1 MKNNQLFPFER
12 NRYYAGKLL
21 TSADFS
27 AEQLYMNNKRRF
39 LNRILFGSGIVC
51 GLNVVNLDDLSIL
64 VESGVAID
72 GAGREIVVD
81 ASVVKK
87 LSGLAGF
94 DTLNSEYAGLYIRYR
109 EEAVHNV
116 YCGDIGTEGKEYES
130 NRIDEGYELYVRD
143 CCNVCENGADAVS
156 ADFVLKE
163 TVLDNADYTVWIH
176 MPYIVSKGHAVKLLV
191 VIRKNSE
198 KTKEL
203 SFCAKMQM
211 PSFTD
216 VKGNH
221 ELDIKMEG
229 IHLSKGQVLRKDY
242 WLHVEPT
249 ETKETTVLCR
259 KEDMRF
265 QIGGHEIEPGAGIQF
280 RLRLSD
286 LPPFA
291 LTVGEVG
298 KANLE
303 RNLNDNTGE
312 DVCIAVLQLL
322 RTDVS
327 CLVREIIEQGVKQ
340 YIITPGKAG
349 QRDVLMSYF
358 DGDSVSGI
366 EQTAREEHAETKD
379 GLGRE
384 ELQLPMTSGRL
395 EIPLDVNMK
404 RGDVCLSEE
413 IMHGL
418 GKGNVYVEVGTEYLD
433 DASYNRG
440 SRRNT
445 VFGNAELFGF
455 QECMQ
460 VETAVRVLN
469 DKGSFQV
476 AAKLL
481 GEQKSIVLQLSWV
494 AIKFGSEKDLDEMQE
509 EEKRSIIPETPTVRL
524 RAKESYYFSVS
535 FQNLQPCR
543 LSYELT
549 EPGSG
554 EITADGMYTAPAK
567 EGVYEIY
574 IYCTDMPKISTY
586 VYAVVSRELL

>member
-21 TSADFS
+21 TSADFQ

-51 GLNVVNLDDLSIL
+51 GLNVVLLDDLSIL

-81 ASVVKK
+81 ASVVRKISV
-87 LSGLAGF
+87 LEGF
-94 DTLNSEYAGLYIRYR
+94 DVLHSERAGLYIRYR
-109 EEAVHNV
+109 EEAVHDV
-116 YCGDIGTEGKEYES
+116 YCGDIGTGGKEYER

-143 CCNVCENGADAVS
+143 FGDVQDPGLSEQQG
-156 ADFVLKE
+156 E
-163 TVLDNADYTVWIH
+163 TLEDLILREKILDNADYTIWIS
-176 MPYIVSKGHAVKLLV
+176 MPCTVSKGHAVKMIV
-191 VIRKNSE
+191 AIRKKSE
-198 KTKEL
+198 KAREL
-203 SFCAKMQM
+203 SFHARIQT
-211 PSFTD
+211 PSLTNISG
-216 VKGNH
+216 KH
-221 ELDIKMEG
+221 ELEIGIEG
-229 IHLSKGQVLRKDY
+229 LQLPEGQVLRKDY
-242 WLHVEPT
+242 WLLVEHT
-249 ETKETTVLCR
+249 DAEETTVLCR
-259 KEDMRF
+259 KEDMQF
-265 QIGGHEIEPGAGIQF
+265 QVGGHEVEPGAGIHF
-280 RLRLSD
+280 KLHLSD
-286 LPPFA
+286 QQPFA
-291 LTVGEVG
+291 LTVSEVG
-298 KANLE
+298 QASL
-303 RNLNDNTGE
+303 DNSLRMADSG

-322 RTDVS
+322 RTDIS
-327 CLVREIIEQGVKQ
+327 CLVSGVTEQGVKR

-349 QRDVLMSYF
+349 QRQVLMAYF
-358 DGDSVSGI
+358 DGSRVNGGERRTSGDSVATQNGS
-366 EQTAREEHAETKD
+366 R
-379 GLGRE
+379 RE
-384 ELQLPMTSGRL
+384 ELQLPMASGRL

-404 RGDVCLSEE
+404 KGDVCVSEE

-418 GKGNVYVEVGTEYLD
+418 GKGNVYVEVGMEYFGD
-433 DASYNRG
+433 
-440 SRRNT
+440 RRNT
-445 VFGNAELFGF
+445 IFGNPELFGIH
-455 QECMQ
+455 ECMQ

-494 AIKFGSEKDLDEMQE
+494 AVKFVSAKDSDELQE
-509 EEKRSIIPETPTVRL
+509 EENRSIIPETPTVRMQ
-524 RAKESYYFSVS
+524 AKESYYFNVS
-535 FQNLQPCR
+535 FHNLQPCR

-586 VYAVVSRELL
+586 VYAVVSRK

>member
-21 TSADFS
+21 TAADFS

-51 GLNVVNLDDLSIL
+51 GLNVINLDDLSIL

-81 ASVVKK
+81 TSVVKK

-94 DTLNSEYAGLYIRYR
+94 DTLHSEYAGLYIRYR

-143 CCNVCENGADAVS
+143 YYDACVID
-156 ADFVLKE
+156 AEDTATDLILKKII
-163 TVLDNADYTVWIH
+163 LDNVDYTVWIQ
-176 MPYIVSKGHAVKLLV
+176 MPYIASKGHTVKLMV
-191 VIRKNSE
+191 VVRKNSE

-203 SFCAKMQM
+203 SFRIKMQT

-216 VKGNH
+216 MTGNH
-221 ELDIKMEG
+221 ELEVNIEG
-229 IHLSKGQVLRKDY
+229 IQLPKGQILRKNY
-242 WLHVEPT
+242 WFCVEPT

-259 KEDMRF
+259 KEDMQF
-265 QIGGHEIEPGAGIQF
+265 QIGGREIEAGAEIQF
-280 RLRLSD
+280 RLCLSD

-291 LTVGEVG
+291 LAVDTVG
-298 KANLE
+298 KTNLE
-303 RNLNDNTGE
+303 SNLKSNTSQ
-312 DVCIAVLQLL
+312 DVCIAVLDLL

-327 CLVREIIEQGVKQ
+327 CLVSKIIEQGVKH
-340 YIITPGKAG
+340 YIITPAKAG
-349 QRDVLMSYF
+349 QRDTFLSYF
-358 DGDSVSGI
+358 DGDNGNKI
-366 EQTAREEHAETKD
+366 EQNIGEQYTEAVT
-379 GLGRE
+379 GRE
-384 ELQLPMTSGRL
+384 ELQLPMASGRL

-404 RGDVCLSEE
+404 KGDVCLSEE

-418 GKGNVYVEVGTEYLD
+418 GKGNVYIEVGTEYID
-433 DASYNRG
+433 NEPYNRG

-445 VFGNAELFGF
+445 IFGNAELFGF

-494 AIKFGSEKDLDEMQE
+494 AIKFGSGKDSDEMQE
-509 EEKRSIIPETPTVRL
+509 EENRSIIPETPTVRL
-524 RAKESYYFSVS
+524 RAKESYYFNVS

-549 EPGSG
+549 EQGSG